1 MLPHNPFFPKHTMR
15 FKSVT
20 SKVNDALGGMKQP
33 SWGGVTMLPKSVN
46 VKDVLNSSLGSPT
59 GVGATQQ
66 LKNYV
71 QGNGMVTDDQAKKDA
86 AVAAQDAA
94 AAALPTSSPTSASGA
109 DVLRAQMDLVQQ
121 EAMKKSIKKT
131 IFAGDTG
138 GFSPGSAA
146 SGTKGKTF

>member
-1 MLPHNPFFPKHTMR
+1 M
-15 FKSVT
+15 SV
-20 SKVNDALGGMKQP
+20 GGAR
-33 SWGGVTMLPKSVN
+33 LIPKSLKP
-46 VKDVLNSSLGSPT
+46 KDIANSFASPIGSAP
-59 GVGATQQ
+59 AQL

-71 QGNGMVTDDQAKKDA
+71 SGKGFTTDEKAAANAKADDA
-86 AVAAQDAA
+86 AAA